1 MKRRIICA
9 FQFFNELDI
18 LKIKLEE
25 LNDVVDFFIIS
36 ESNKTHSNKP
46 KQLYFENNKD
56 LFKKFKSKIIHQVL
70 LDTPNDYINLKND
83 STKDARYN
91 HVIDV
96 VNNHTHYP
104 KDQVSYGNDSYE
116 KESLYQAM
124 NFAKL
129 DDMIILG
136 DCDEIPKASK
146 LQEIIDN
153 FDDSQIYHMQHSMYY
168 YYLNLRKNEPWH
180 GNMVMTYKMFKEHS
194 FCEMRQFK
202 EGIFVDNAGWHF
214 TYMGGREAVRNKIES
229 FGEQSLNLDWVKNGL
244 ENSINNAIERG
255 RDLYNRP
262 CKFWVENI
270 SYDTHPKY
278 LVEHQDQF
286 SEYIRK

>member
-9 FQFFNELDI
+9 FQFYNELDI

-56 LFKKFKSKIIHQVL
+56 LFKKFKSKIIHQVI
-70 LDTPNDYINLKND
+70 LDTPDNYINLAHD
-83 STKDARYN
+83 TLDDRYN
-91 HVIDV
+91 HVVDV
-96 VNNHTHYP
+96 VNAHTHYP
-104 KDQVSYGNDSYE
+104 KDISSYGRDSFE
-116 KESLYQAM
+116 KESLYRAM
-124 NFAKL
+124 SFARL
-129 DDMIILG
+129 DDIVILG
-136 DCDEIPKASK
+136 DCDEIPKASVLK
-146 LQEIIDN
+146 EIINN
-153 FDDSQIYHMQHSMYY
+153 FDDKEIYHCQHNMYY
-168 YYLNLRKNEPWH
+168 YFLNLRKNEDWF
-180 GNMVMTYKMFKEHS
+180 GAMAMTYQTFKNNS
-194 FCEMRQFK
+194 FCEMRQNK
-202 EGIFVDNAGWHF
+202 QGVFVDNAGWHF

-262 CKFWVENI
+262 CKFWVEDI
-270 SYDTHPKY
+270 SYETHPKY